1 MRSFFKSSSSCST
14 IFFRGKLLFWQE
26 TVLFQRGEDS
36 WLMSVKATHLRM
48 DIIMHFLCYNL
59 QYVGPKCKRHAIV
72 SKDCKRRW
80 LLLVLLHVRRTFFML
95 PPFSRVDTS
104 SECRWWCS
112 LNHSAS
118 SSTMSDLEYLSQ
130 YLEQLPLMKEVRYS
144 LLDSGCNSGSQYLQ
158 FRLLL
163 YFVVKVK
170 WWAL

>member
-26 TVLFQRGEDS
+26 TVLFQRGEKDS
-36 WLMSVKATHLRM
+36 WLMSVKATQLRM

-59 QYVGPKCKRHAIV
+59 QYVVPKCKRHAIV

-80 LLLVLLHVRRTFFML
+80 LLLQVRRTFFML

-130 YLEQLPLMKEVRYS
+130 YLEQLPLMKEVRYRP
-144 LLDSGCNSGSQYLQ
+144 LDWGCNLGSQ
-158 FRLLL
+158 
-163 YFVVKVK
+163 
-170 WWAL
+170 

>member
-26 TVLFQRGEDS
+26 TVLFERGEDS
-36 WLMSVKATHLRM
+36 WLMSAKATQLRM

-59 QYVGPKCKRHAIV
+59 QYVVPKCKRHAIV

-80 LLLVLLHVRRTFFML
+80 LLPVLQVRRTFFML

-130 YLEQLPLMKEVRYS
+130 YLEQLPLMKEVRYRP
-144 LLDSGCNSGSQYLQ
+144 LDWGYNFGSQ
-158 FRLLL
+158 
-163 YFVVKVK
+163 
-170 WWAL
+170 

>member
-26 TVLFQRGEDS
+26 TVLFERGEDS
-36 WLMSVKATHLRM
+36 WLMSAKATQLRM

-59 QYVGPKCKRHAIV
+59 QYVVPKCKRHAIV

-80 LLLVLLHVRRTFFML
+80 LLPVLLHVRRTFFML

-130 YLEQLPLMKEVRYS
+130 YLEQLPLMKEVRYRP
-144 LLDSGCNSGSQYLQ
+144 LDWGYNFGSQ
-158 FRLLL
+158 
-163 YFVVKVK
+163 
-170 WWAL
+170 